1 MSQAMPQDTVTK
13 DIVIAA
19 SILSADFSKLGEEVR
34 AVDRAG
40 ADWIHIDIMDGH
52 FVPNVTMGPN
62 VVRAIRPYTKKP
74 FDVHLMIAPC
84 DPYLEDFAAAGA
96 DMVTVHAEAG
106 PHLDRSVQLIR
117 SLGMKAGVALTPSTP
132 ESALRYVLDRLHRV
146 LVMTV
151 NPGFGGQSFIP
162 EQLRKIRAIKQMI
175 GDRPI
180 HLEVDGGFHLQT
192 APLVAQAGANALVSG
207 SGIFGGG
214 DYAANI
220 KALRDAALSARIAV

>member
-1 MSQAMPQDTVTK
+1 MTQ

-19 SILSADFSKLGEEVR
+19 SILSADFGRLGEEVR
-34 AVDRAG
+34 AVDQAG

-52 FVPNVTMGPN
+52 FVPNITMGPN
-62 VVRAIRPYTKKP
+62 VVKAIRPYTTKP

-84 DPYLEDFAAAGA
+84 DPYLADFAEAGA

-117 SLGMKAGVALTPSTP
+117 TLGMKAGVALTPSTH
-132 ESALRYVLDRLHRV
+132 ESALDYVLDKLHRV

-162 EQLRKIRAIKQMI
+162 EQLRKIRAIRQMI

-180 HLEVDGGFHLQT
+180 HLEVDGGIHLET

-207 SGIFGGG
+207 SGVFDGG
-214 DYAANI
+214 DYARNI
-220 KALRDAALSARIAV
+220 DALRAAAIGS

>member
-1 MSQAMPQDTVTK
+1 MTRDIVTD

-19 SILSADFSKLGEEVR
+19 SILSADFAKLGEEVR
-34 AVDRAG
+34 AVDQAG

-52 FVPNVTMGPN
+52 FVPNITMGPN
-62 VVRAIRPYTKKP
+62 VVKAIRPYTKKP

-84 DPYLEDFAAAGA
+84 DPYLADFAEAGA

-132 ESALRYVLDRLHRV
+132 ESALEYVLDKLHRV

-162 EQLRKIRAIKQMI
+162 EQLNKIRAIRQMI

-180 HLEVDGGFHLQT
+180 HLEVDGGVHLQT
-192 APLVAQAGANALVSG
+192 APLAAEAGADVFVSG
-207 SGIFGGG
+207 SGVFDGG
-214 DYAANI
+214 DYAGNI
-220 KALRDAALSARIAV
+220 EALRDAVMSARAAA

>member
-1 MSQAMPQDTVTK
+1 MPQDMVTR

-19 SILSADFSKLGEEVR
+19 SILSTDFAKLGEEVR

-52 FVPNVTMGPN
+52 FVPNITMGPN
-62 VVRAIRPYTKKP
+62 VVRAIRPYTSKP

-84 DPYLEDFAAAGA
+84 DPYLEDFAEAGA

-117 SLGMKAGVALTPSTP
+117 SLGMKAGVALTPSTL
-132 ESALRYVLDRLHRV
+132 ESAFRYVLDKLHRV

-151 NPGFGGQSFIP
+151 NPGFGGQSFIA
-162 EQLRKIRAIKQMI
+162 EQVHKIRAIKQMI

-180 HLEVDGGFHLQT
+180 HLEVDGGIHLQT
-192 APLVAQAGANALVSG
+192 AQLVAQAGANALVSG
-207 SGIFGGG
+207 SGIFDCG
-214 DYAANI
+214 DYAANVQ
-220 KALRDAALSARIAV
+220 ALRDAAMSARNA

>member
-52 FVPNVTMGPN
+52 FVPNITMGPN

-162 EQLRKIRAIKQMI
+162 EQLRKIRAIKKMI

-180 HLEVDGGFHLQT
+180 HLEVDGGIHLQT